1 MIKKFL
7 IWIIK
12 RYQLQQVVA
21 GLHIEDNINACNNQV
36 TNNGGIFLPGACVG
50 NQQNDPG
57 KIIIG
62 RGTCVAGLLLIFKY
76 GGSILIGE
84 SCYIGDHSRI
94 WSGENIIIGNNVL
107 ISHNVNI
114 IDTSAH
120 EFDSKERSI
129 RYTDLL
135 KNGPWNEK
143 GSIITKPVIIEDY
156 AWVSFNV
163 TILKGVKIGKG
174 AIIGANSL
182 VTKDVPPYSLVV
194 GNPGRVVRYL
204 K

>member
-1 MIKKFL
+1 MIKKSL
-7 IWIIK
+7 IWVIK

-21 GLHIEDNINACNNQV
+21 ALQIEDNINACNKNV
-36 TNNGGIFLPGACVG
+36 TNNGGTFLPGAIVE
-50 NQQNDPG
+50 NQQNDPSKIVIG
-57 KIIIG
+57 K
-62 RGTCVAGLLLIFKY
+62 GTNVAGLLLIFKY
-76 GGSILIGE
+76 GGKILIGDN
-84 SCYIGDHSRI
+84 CYIGDHSRI
-94 WSGENIIIGNNVL
+94 WSGENVIIGNNVL

-120 EFDSKERSI
+120 EFNSEERGN

-143 GSIITKPVIIEDY
+143 GNVITQPVVIEDSS
-156 AWVSFNV
+156 WISFNV

-174 AIIGANSL
+174 AIIGAGCVL
-182 VTKDVPPYSLVV
+182 TKDVPPYSLVV
-194 GNPGRVVRYL
+194 GNPGRIVRYL

>member
-1 MIKKFL
+1 MIKNFL

-12 RYQLQQVVA
+12 RYQLQQVVEA
-21 GLHIEDNINACNNQV
+21 LQIEDNIKACNKRV
-36 TNNGGIFLPGACVG
+36 TNNGGTFLAGASVE

-57 KIIIG
+57 KIVIG
-62 RGTCVAGLLLIFKY
+62 KGTNVAGLLLIFKY
-76 GGSILIGE
+76 GGKILIGDN
-84 SCYIGDHSRI
+84 CYIGDHSRI
-94 WSGENIIIGNNVL
+94 WSGENVIIGNDVL

-120 EFDSKERSI
+120 EFDSGERAY
-129 RYTDLL
+129 RYKDLL
-135 KNGPWNEK
+135 KNGPWSEK
-143 GSIITKPVIIEDY
+143 GSVITAPVIIEDNS
-156 AWVSFNV
+156 WISFNV

-174 AIIGANSL
+174 AIIGANSV
-182 VTKDVPPYSLVV
+182 VTREVPPYSLVV